1 MTNFIDI
8 CINRDRVEEILTIQ
22 DTEYEMTTNNATKK
36 TYKVKKEDKSF
47 LLNICYKDRGLT
59 TLFVQGT
66 DKDFGD
72 SICQILHDELKY
84 FDITSI
90 NFTIPVSKEDFSI
103 FIDKVQH
110 QYNEGELTE
119 KDISGG
125 TQYVLSKARE
135 GKLIL
140 KFYTKRPRIHFQG
153 KATKYFSSL
162 VDILTELD
170 YDVLGCFLGEIQEI
184 SLKNPD
190 DIIQE
195 YFPLSSTKFPN
206 KVRNIT
212 SSSLQLLKLN
222 VNLSDYGLMVYPLL
236 RTLEYVIREVLEKNG
251 YELAKYEPFKNIFS
265 KRQNKFH
272 LTLNE
277 KCTLGDEGRIK
288 LEKCY
293 NFYYTQRHDLAH
305 LENDIMTMRTIEE
318 QNVAHEIAAECI
330 DLIEDINEKF

>member
-1 MTNFIDI
+1 MGKFIDI

-22 DTEYEMTTNNATKK
+22 DTKYEITTNNATKK

-72 SICQILHDELKY
+72 SICQILHDKLKY

-90 NFTIPVSKEDFSI
+90 NFTIPVSEEDFLI
-103 FIDKVQH
+103 FIDKVKNL
-110 QYNEGELTE
+110 YNKDELTE
-119 KDISGG
+119 KNIAGG
-125 TQYVLSKARE
+125 TQYVLYKARE
-135 GKLIL
+135 GKLTL
-140 KFYTKRPRIHFQG
+140 KFYTKKPRIHFQG

-162 VDILTELD
+162 VEILTELD
-170 YDVLGCFLGEIQEI
+170 YDVVGYFLGDIQEI
-184 SLKNPD
+184 TLKDPD

-195 YFPLSSTKFPN
+195 YFPLSKTKFPN
-206 KVRNIT
+206 KVKNIA

-251 YELAKYEPFKNIFS
+251 YELEKFEPFKIFS
-265 KRQNKFH
+265 KHQGKYH
-272 LTLNE
+272 LILNE
-277 KCTLGDEGRIK
+277 KCTLGDEGKIK

-293 NFYYTQRHDLAH
+293 NFYYIQRHDLAH

-318 QNVAHEIAAECI
+318 QSVAHEIASECI